1 MKTCPKSPKPGCNP
15 SGLATAGASRL
26 KKTKVSTMIINGF
39 ASKAAALRHLKAAGY
54 PIHTILATPESN
66 PKVAKNGKMDVLTA
80 PMHLAPYNLSGFQV
94 CAQASAGCAAACL
107 HTAGN
112 PAYMAQKD
120 ARRKAKTVA
129 YFKERDAFMAV
140 LFFEIAAHARKA
152 NQRNMECGVRLNAT
166 SDLPWERRKVNV
178 DGTDVFLMDYF
189 PEVQFYDYTKITK
202 RAIAFATGGMPRNYH
217 LTFSKN
223 EDNDSDCIK
232 VLEAGGNVSV
242 VCSLP
247 VYKTAKATGSLPYPY
262 DTPDAIDGDAHDYRP
277 SDGDRRGNIRGGL
290 IVALKAKGDAKHDT
304 SGFVLR

>member
-1 MKTCPKSPKPGCNP
+1 
-15 SGLATAGASRL
+15 
-26 KKTKVSTMIINGF
+26 MIINGF
-39 ASKAAALRHLKAAGY
+39 ASKAAALRHLKAAGH
-54 PIHTILATPESN
+54 PIHTILGKPESN

-94 CAQASAGCAAACL
+94 CAQASVGCAAACL

-112 PAYMAQKD
+112 PVFMAQKD
-120 ARRKAKTVA
+120 SIRKAKTVA

-202 RAIAFATGGMPRNYH
+202 RAIAFATGDMPENYH
-217 LTFSKN
+217 LTFSKT

-232 VLEAGGNVSV
+232 VLEAGGNVAV

-247 VYKTAKATGSLPYPY
+247 VYKTAKAAGSLPYPY

-277 SDGDRRGNIRGGL
+277 VDGDRRGNIRGGL

>member
-1 MKTCPKSPKPGCNP
+1 MKTCPKSPKLGCNP
-15 SGLATAGASRL
+15 NDLATAGTSRL

-39 ASKAAALRHLKAAGY
+39 ASKAAALRHLKAAGH
-54 PIHTILATPESN
+54 PIHTILGKPESN

-94 CAQASAGCAAACL
+94 CAQASVGCAAACL

-112 PAYMAQKD
+112 PVFMAQKD
-120 ARRKAKTVA
+120 SIRKAKTVA

-178 DGTDVFLMDYF
+178 NGTDVFLMDYF

-202 RAIAFATGGMPRNYH
+202 RAIAFATGDMPRNYH

-277 SDGDRRGNIRGGL
+277 FDGDRRGNIRGGL
-290 IVALKAKGDAKHDT
+290 IVALKAKGDAKTDT
-304 SGFVLR
+304 SGFVIR

>member
-1 MKTCPKSPKPGCNP
+1 
-15 SGLATAGASRL
+15 
-26 KKTKVSTMIINGF
+26 MIINGF

-80 PMHLAPYNLSGFQV
+80 PMHLAPHNLSGFQV
-94 CAQASAGCAAACL
+94 CPQASAGCAAACL

-120 ARRKAKTVA
+120 ASRKAKTVA

-140 LFFEIAAHARKA
+140 LFFEIAALERKA
-152 NQRNMECGVRLNAT
+152 NQRDMECGIRLNAT
-166 SDLPWERRKVNV
+166 SDLPWEKRTVSLQYVPDLPAHEVN
-178 DGTDVFLMDYF
+178 LMQWF
-189 PEVQFYDYTKITK
+189 NGVQFYDYTKITK
-202 RAIAFATGGMPRNYH
+202 RAIAFAKGDMPRNYH
-217 LTFSKN
+217 LTFSKT

-232 VLEAGGNVSV
+232 VLEAGGNVAV

-247 VYKTAKATGSLPYPY
+247 VYKTAKATGNLPYPY
-262 DTPDAIDGDAHDYRP
+262 DTPNAIDGDAHDYRP
-277 SDGDRRGNIRGGL
+277 IDGDRRGNIRGGL